1 MPRRDHEAD
10 VVTPSLTLTAAFTA
24 LRIFLLGILPAGTEV
39 TQGQANRVPMPQGR
53 NFVVMT
59 PMRFEQMA
67 QTVHQVTPPNAPA
80 PALGTDEIA
89 RSMALHFQLDVYGPS
104 SGENATVITT
114 LLRDS
119 YGTEA
124 FIATGFSPLYVEDP
138 FQMPLVAGEQ
148 QWMQRWT
155 IRLALHGHFVVTV
168 PQSFADTLI
177 TELSEVSSW

>member
-1 MPRRDHEAD
+1 M
-10 VVTPSLTLTAAFTA
+10 TPDLTLTQAYTA
-24 LRIFLLGILPAGTEV
+24 LRTFLLGILPAGTEIV
-39 TQGQANRVPMPQGR
+39 QGQANRVPMPQAG

-59 PMRFEQMA
+59 AMRMEQMA
-67 QTVHQVTPPNAPA
+67 QTVHVVTPPTAPA

-89 RSMALHFQLDVYGPS
+89 RSVALHLQLDVYGPT

-119 YGTEA
+119 YGSEA
-124 FIATGFSPLYVEDP
+124 FDGTGFNPLYAEDP

-148 QWMQRWT
+148 QWIQRWT
-155 IRLALHGHFVVTV
+155 IRLALHGHFAVTV

>member
-1 MPRRDHEAD
+1 M
-10 VVTPSLTLTAAFTA
+10 TPSLTLADAYTA
-24 LRIFLLGILPAGTEV
+24 LRTFLLGILPAQTEV
-39 TQGQANRVPMPQGR
+39 VQGQANRVPMPQRG

-89 RSMALHFQLDVYGPS
+89 RSAALHFQIDVYGPA
-104 SGENATVITT
+104 SGDNATVITT

-119 YGTEA
+119 YGAEA
-124 FIATGFSPLYVEDP
+124 FDGTGLNPLYAEDP

-148 QWMQRWT
+148 QWIQRWT
-155 IRLALHGHFVVTV
+155 IRTALHGHFAVTV
-168 PQSFADTLI
+168 PQGFADTLI

>member
-1 MPRRDHEAD
+1 M
-10 VVTPSLTLTAAFTA
+10 TPSLTLTDAYTA
-24 LRIFLLGILPAGTEV
+24 LRAFLLSILPAGTEV
-39 TQGQANRVPMPQGR
+39 VQGQANRVPMPQGG

-67 QTVHQVTPPNAPA
+67 QTVHDVTPPTAPA

-89 RSMALHFQLDVYGPS
+89 RSAALHFQLDVYGPA
-104 SGENATVITT
+104 SGDNATVITT

-119 YGTEA
+119 YGSDSFA
-124 FIATGFSPLYVEDP
+124 GTGINPLYAEGP

-148 QWMQRWT
+148 QWIQRWT
-155 IRLALHGHFVVTV
+155 IRLALHGHFAVTV
-168 PQSFADTLI
+168 PQGFADTLI

>member
-1 MPRRDHEAD
+1 M
-10 VVTPSLTLTAAFTA
+10 TPSLTMTDAFTA
-24 LRIFLLGILPAGTEV
+24 LRTFLLGILPAGTEIV
-39 TQGQANRVPMPQGR
+39 QGQANRVPMPQGR

-59 PMRFEQMA
+59 PMRLEQMA
-67 QTVHQVTPPNAPA
+67 QTVHQVTPSTAPA

-104 SGENATVITT
+104 SGDNATVITT

-124 FIATGFSPLYVEDP
+124 FAATGFNPLYAEDP

-148 QWMQRWT
+148 QWIQRWT
-155 IRLALHGHFVVTV
+155 IRVALHGSIAVTV
-168 PQSFADTLI
+168 PQGFADTLI